1 MEPFTITPEAKDV
14 ILPPTKIP
22 LPSSSSDSS
31 VIEPF
36 TIIPH
41 LEDVILPP
49 IYTPPIIESI
59 IFIAAPELDVTLSAC
74 MPGPEAHM
82 MSPADIPRL
91 APLIELVTYIPS
103 PDVDV
108 TLPAYIPRSAPLME
122 PLTDIPML
130 EDVIL
135 PHT

>member
-1 MEPFTITPEAKDV
+1 MTFTPGPDV
-14 ILPPTKIP
+14 AVMLLAYIPP
-22 LPSSSSDSS
+22 LM
-31 VIEPF
+31 
-36 TIIPH
+36 
-41 LEDVILPP
+41 
-49 IYTPPIIESI
+49 ESI

-82 MSPADIPRL
+82 MSPAYIPRL
-91 APLIELVTYIPS
+91 APLMELVTYIPS